1 MLAAKPG
8 FIDGIR
14 LGHSVTRILNA
25 GLYLS
30 NGNAKFGT
38 TSLFGGSAFNSII
51 RATPFNDFAFG
62 TGNFTLEFWFNP
74 TSVAFAATML
84 GFRPAS
90 GNGAYPCIY
99 MNTNGVLTYY
109 VFTADRITSPVNAI
123 VANTWQSIAVVRTG
137 TQTKMYLNGN
147 QVGVTYTD
155 TTNYLAG
162 SCTIGANDYT
172 ANGSYQIRGY
182 MDELRISNV
191 ARYTA
196 NYTPATQP
204 FVDDANTLL
213 LCHFDGANNSI
224 AFVDDNT

>member
-1 MLAAKPG
+1 MLAAKSG
-8 FIDGIR
+8 FVEGIR
-14 LGHSVTRILNA
+14 LGHSVTRINNS

-30 NGNAKFGT
+30 TGNAKFGN
-38 TSLFGGSAFNSII
+38 TSLFGGTAFNSII
-51 RATPFNDFAFG
+51 RATPFSDFAFG

-74 TSVAFAATML
+74 TTVASAVTVL

-99 MNTNGVLTYY
+99 VNTNGVLTYY
-109 VFTADRITSPVNAI
+109 VFTADRITSAANAI
-123 VANTWQSIAVVRTG
+123 VANTWQSIAVVRNG
-137 TQTKMYLNGN
+137 TQTKMFLNGN

-162 SCTIGANDYT
+162 SCTIGANDFA

-182 MDELRISNV
+182 LDELRISNV
-191 ARYTA
+191 ARYTG

-204 FVDDANTLL
+204 FINDPNTLL
-213 LCHFDGANNSI
+213 LCHFDGANNSFT
-224 AFVDDNT
+224 FVDDNT